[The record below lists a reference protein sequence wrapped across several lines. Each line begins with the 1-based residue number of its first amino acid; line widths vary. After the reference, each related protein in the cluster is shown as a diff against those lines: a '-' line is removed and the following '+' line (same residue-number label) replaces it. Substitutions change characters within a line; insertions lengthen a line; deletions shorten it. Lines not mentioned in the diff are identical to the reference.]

1 MRDVYLYIQIPCHLA
16 RQGPDGF
23 SKTEMNS
30 PPPKTKLTDLDASKI
45 A

>member
-1 MRDVYLYIQIPCHLA
+1 MQDVHLYIQMPCHLA

-23 SKTEMNS
+23 SKTDKDS
-30 PPPKTKLTDLDASKI
+30 PPPKTTIVATNANKI

>member
-1 MRDVYLYIQIPCHLA
+1 MQDVYLYIQIPCHLA

-30 PPPKTKLTDLDASKI
+30 PPPKTIIEVTNANKVA
-45 A
+45 